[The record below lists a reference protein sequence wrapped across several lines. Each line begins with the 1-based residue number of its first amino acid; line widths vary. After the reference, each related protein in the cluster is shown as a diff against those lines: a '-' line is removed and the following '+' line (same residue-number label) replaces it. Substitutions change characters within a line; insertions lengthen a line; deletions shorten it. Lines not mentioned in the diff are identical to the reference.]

1 MKGLKGGRA
10 AGCSTGS
17 FDTLKSLYFNGGE
30 GTLIQL
36 FDKVLNGE
44 MHDASRHAVPLRGAA
59 DRAAQ
64 AQR

>member
-17 FDTLKSLYFNGGE
+17 FDTLKSLYFNAGE

-36 FDKVLNGE
+36 FDKVLNGD
-44 MHDASRHAVPLRGAA
+44 MHDASCQFLSVGRLIALRKPK
-59 DRAAQ
+59 R
-64 AQR
+64 

>member
-1 MKGLKGGRA
+1 MTRGARKVMKGLKGGRA

-17 FDTLKSLYFNGGE
+17 FDTLKSLYFNAGE

-44 MHDASRHAVPLRGAA
+44 MHDASRHSL
-59 DRAAQ
+59 
-64 AQR
+64 